1 MTRTNKI
8 YIVAAIALMALI
20 SIAFFY
26 PDAMDGKV
34 LSQHDIRQGLANGHE
49 GQVFT
54 EETGETTRWTNSL
67 FSGMPNFQ
75 IAPSYSSTPML
86 HWITQAYGLWL
97 PSPSNLL
104 FAMMLGFFI
113 MGMCMEMKWYVSLFG
128 AVAWAFSSYFIIIIG
143 AGHIWKFVTLTYIP
157 PTLGGIWLCYR
168 GKYLWGTALAALFG
182 ALQLMA
188 NHIQMSYYF
197 AFVVLALMGATF
209 MGLRKQGKLKQW
221 FVATGCLVGAA
232 LLAIGANF
240 ASLYNTAQYSKET
253 VRGKA
258 TYLTSEEGAKSAGG
272 GADFDYI
279 TQWSYGG
286 DETLTLLVPN
296 AKGGATLKPVAG
308 NNMPLSVMD
317 LKGSETKGLDYEQ
330 TEMTR
335 ANFNQYFG
343 NQPMTNGP
351 VYVGA
356 FVLVLA
362 VLGVCLSRGPLRWW
376 LLGVT
381 LLSVLLSWGHNFEWL
396 SRLFVDYFPGYN
408 RFRTVASILVIAE
421 FTIPLLA
428 MMGLAR
434 IIKICSGEEPA
445 DKSLSME
452 AVKAKL
458 AKQVLTVGGCLGLLC
473 VLLWLFPGLM
483 GSGLSVNEMDALRE
497 QDLFKD
503 PYFIPIIQAV
513 KELRLEMVSADALR
527 SLLFVALGTGLVW
540 AYVKGVYKSV
550 YVMAGAVLLV
560 CLVDLYT
567 VDKRYV
573 DTENFTEAQEAEFEP
588 NAADIE
594 ILKDKD
600 PNFRVFDTYGFGD
613 ARSSYFHK
621 TIGGY
626 HAAKLTRY
634 NDLIEKQITKGNQG
648 VLNMLNA
655 KYIIGV
661 ATNEQGQPM
670 ADELGNPMWIA
681 QLNPDALGNAWWVS
695 SVRYV
700 NDDNAEMS
708 ALDNLDVA
716 TSAVANKEY
725 AKQLG
730 QASVPDSTDFIK
742 EVSYAPNKLT
752 YKSKSGKGGVAVFS
766 EVYFPWGWTATIDG
780 KEVPIAR
787 VNYVLRALKVPAGEH
802 DIVFTFN
809 PQSLR
814 VTDGISVAAV
824 VCIYL
829 LLACGVVVA
838 VLAFMK
844 QKKHEALPRAK
855 DVEKTS

>member
-8 YIVAAIALMALI
+8 YTVLAVAFMAIIA
-20 SIAFFY
+20 IAFFY

-34 LSQHDIRQGLANGHE
+34 LSQHDIQQGLANGHE
-49 GQVFT
+49 GQVFA

-75 IAPSYSSTPML
+75 ISPSYSSTPML
-86 HWITQAYGLWL
+86 RWITQAYGLWL

-113 MGMCMEMKWYVSLFG
+113 MGMCMQMKWYVSLFG
-128 AVAWAFSSYFIIIIG
+128 AIAWAFSSYFIIIIG

-168 GKYLWGTALAALFG
+168 GKYLWGTALSALFG

-197 AFVVLALMGATF
+197 AFVVVALMGATF
-209 MGLRKQGKLKQW
+209 MGLRKEGKLKQW
-221 FVATGCLVGAA
+221 FIATACLVGAA
-232 LLAIGANF
+232 VLAIGANF

-258 TYLTSEEGAKSAGG
+258 TYLSSEVEGANASA

-308 NNMPLSVMD
+308 NNVPLSVMD
-317 LKGSETKGLDYEQ
+317 LKGAESKSLDYDQAEVAK
-330 TEMTR
+330 

-362 VLGVCLSRGPLRWW
+362 VLGVSLSRGPLRWW

-381 LLSVLLSWGHNFEWL
+381 VLSILLALGHNFEWL

-428 MMGLAR
+428 MMGLTR
-434 IIKICSGEEPA
+434 IIRLCSGEEGGGA
-445 DKSLSME
+445 EKTID
-452 AVKAKL
+452 VVRAKL
-458 AKQVLTVGGCLGLLC
+458 AKRVLATGGCLGLLC
-473 VLLWLFPGLM
+473 ILLWLFPGLM

-503 PYFIPIIQAV
+503 PYFTPIIQAV
-513 KELRLEMVSADALR
+513 KELRLSMVSSDALR
-527 SLLFVALGTGLVW
+527 SLLFVILGTGLVW
-540 AYVKGVYKSV
+540 AYVKGVYKNV
-550 YVMAGAVLLV
+550 YVMVGGVLLI
-560 CLVDLYT
+560 CLTDLYT

-573 DTENFTEAQEAEFEP
+573 DTENFTESQEAAFEP

-634 NDLIEKQITKGNQG
+634 NDLIDKQISKGNKQ
-648 VLNMLNA
+648 VLNMLNT
-655 KYIIGV
+655 KYIIGL
-661 ATNEQGQPM
+661 ATNEQGQPV

-681 QLNPDALGNAWWVS
+681 ERNPEALGNAWWVNEIK
-695 SVRYV
+695 YV
-700 NDDNAEMS
+700 DSDDAEMS
-708 ALDNLDVA
+708 ALDNFDA
-716 TSAVANKEY
+716 STTAVANKEY

-730 QASVPDSTDFIK
+730 QISQSDSTAFVK
-742 EVSYAPNKLT
+742 ETSYAPNKLV
-752 YKSKSGKGGVAVFS
+752 YKSGSKTGGVAVFS
-766 EVYFPWGWTATIDG
+766 EIYFPWGWTATIDG

-787 VNYVLRALKVPAGEH
+787 VNYVLRALKVPAGDHE
-802 DIVFTFN
+802 IVFTFN
-809 PQSLR
+809 PRSLV
-814 VTDGISVAAV
+814 VTDSISVAAV
-824 VCIYL
+824 ICIYL
-829 LLACGVVVA
+829 LLACGILVCGISY
-838 VLAFMK
+838 LRRRHTPEQSK
-844 QKKHEALPRAK
+844 QRE
-855 DVEKTS
+855 

>member
-8 YIVAAIALMALI
+8 YTVLAVAFMAIIA
-20 SIAFFY
+20 IAFFY

-34 LSQHDIRQGLANGHE
+34 LSQHDIQQGLANGHE
-49 GQVFT
+49 GQVFA

-75 IAPSYSSTPML
+75 ISPSYSSTPML
-86 HWITQAYGLWL
+86 RWITQAYGLWL

-113 MGMCMEMKWYVSLFG
+113 MGMCMQMKWYVSLFG
-128 AVAWAFSSYFIIIIG
+128 AIAWAFSSYFIIIIG

-168 GKYLWGTALAALFG
+168 GKYLWGTALSALFG

-197 AFVVLALMGATF
+197 AFVVVALMGATF
-209 MGLRKQGKLKQW
+209 MGLRKEGKLKQW
-221 FVATGCLVGAA
+221 FIATACLVGAA
-232 LLAIGANF
+232 VLAIGANF

-258 TYLTSEEGAKSAGG
+258 TYLSSEVEGANASA

-308 NNMPLSVMD
+308 NNVPLSVMD
-317 LKGSETKGLDYEQ
+317 LKGAESKSLDYDQAEVAK
-330 TEMTR
+330 

-362 VLGVCLSRGPLRWW
+362 VLGVSLSRGPLRWW

-381 LLSVLLSWGHNFEWL
+381 VLSILLALGHNFEWL

-428 MMGLAR
+428 MMGLTR
-434 IIKICSGEEPA
+434 IIRLCSGEEGSGA
-445 DKSLSME
+445 EKSID
-452 AVKAKL
+452 VVRAKL
-458 AKQVLTVGGCLGLLC
+458 AKRVLATGGCLGLLC
-473 VLLWLFPGLM
+473 ILLWLFPGLM

-503 PYFIPIIQAV
+503 PYFTPIIQAV
-513 KELRLEMVSADALR
+513 KELRLSMVSSDALR
-527 SLLFVALGTGLVW
+527 SLLFVMLGTGLVW
-540 AYVKGVYKSV
+540 AYVKGVYKNV
-550 YVMAGAVLLV
+550 YVMVGGVLLI
-560 CLVDLYT
+560 CLTDLYT

-573 DTENFTEAQEAEFEP
+573 DTENFTESQEAAFEP

-634 NDLIEKQITKGNQG
+634 NDLIDRQISKGNKQ
-648 VLNMLNA
+648 VLNMLNT
-655 KYIIGV
+655 KYIIGL
-661 ATNEQGQPM
+661 ATNEQGQPV

-681 QLNPDALGNAWWVS
+681 ERNPEALGNAWWVNEIK
-695 SVRYV
+695 YV
-700 NDDNAEMS
+700 DSDDAEMS
-708 ALDNLDVA
+708 ALDNFDA
-716 TSAVANKEY
+716 STTAVANKEY

-730 QASVPDSTDFIK
+730 QISQSDSTAFVK
-742 EVSYAPNKLT
+742 ETSYAPNKLV
-752 YKSKSGKGGVAVFS
+752 YKSGSKAGGVAVFS
-766 EVYFPWGWTATIDG
+766 EIYFPWGWTATIDG

-787 VNYVLRALKVPAGEH
+787 VNYVLRALKVPAGDHE
-802 DIVFTFN
+802 IVFTFN
-809 PQSLR
+809 PRSLV
-814 VTDGISVAAV
+814 VTDSISVAAV
-824 VCIYL
+824 ICIYL
-829 LLACGVVVA
+829 LLACGILVCGISY
-838 VLAFMK
+838 LRRRHTPEQSK
-844 QKKHEALPRAK
+844 QRE
-855 DVEKTS
+855 

>member
-8 YIVAAIALMALI
+8 YTVLAVAFMAIIA
-20 SIAFFY
+20 IAFFY

-34 LSQHDIRQGLANGHE
+34 LSQHDIQQGLANGHE
-49 GQVFT
+49 GQVFA

-75 IAPSYSSTPML
+75 ISPSYSSTPML
-86 HWITQAYGLWL
+86 RWITQAYGLWL

-113 MGMCMEMKWYVSLFG
+113 MGMCMQMKWYVSLFG
-128 AVAWAFSSYFIIIIG
+128 AIAWAFSSYFIIIIG

-168 GKYLWGTALAALFG
+168 GKYLWGTALSALFG

-197 AFVVLALMGATF
+197 AFVVVALMGATF
-209 MGLRKQGKLKQW
+209 MGLRKEGKLKQW
-221 FVATGCLVGAA
+221 FIATACLVGAA
-232 LLAIGANF
+232 VLAIGANF

-258 TYLTSEEGAKSAGG
+258 TYLSSEVDGANASA

-308 NNMPLSVMD
+308 NNVPLSVMD
-317 LKGSETKGLDYEQ
+317 LKGAESKSLDYDQAEVAK
-330 TEMTR
+330 

-362 VLGVCLSRGPLRWW
+362 VLGVSLSRGPLRWW

-381 LLSVLLSWGHNFEWL
+381 VLSILLALGHNFEWL

-428 MMGLAR
+428 MMGLTR
-434 IIKICSGEEPA
+434 IIRLCSGEEGSGA
-445 DKSLSME
+445 EKSID
-452 AVKAKL
+452 VVRAKL
-458 AKQVLTVGGCLGLLC
+458 AKRVLATSGCLGLLC
-473 VLLWLFPGLM
+473 ILLWLFPGLM

-503 PYFIPIIQAV
+503 PYFSPIIQAV
-513 KELRLEMVSADALR
+513 KELRLSMVSSDALR
-527 SLLFVALGTGLVW
+527 SLLFVMLGTGLVW
-540 AYVKGVYKSV
+540 AYVKGVYKNV
-550 YVMAGAVLLV
+550 YVMVGGVLLI
-560 CLVDLYT
+560 CLTDLYT

-573 DTENFTEAQEAEFEP
+573 DTENFTESQEAAFEP

-634 NDLIEKQITKGNQG
+634 NDLIDRQISKGNKQ
-648 VLNMLNA
+648 VLNMLNT
-655 KYIIGV
+655 KYIIGL
-661 ATNEQGQPM
+661 ATNEQGQPV

-681 QLNPDALGNAWWVS
+681 ERNPEALGNAWWVNEIK
-695 SVRYV
+695 YV
-700 NDDNAEMS
+700 DSDDAEMS
-708 ALDNLDVA
+708 ALDNFDA
-716 TSAVANKEY
+716 STTAVANKEY

-730 QASVPDSTDFIK
+730 QISQSDSTAFVK
-742 EVSYAPNKLT
+742 ETSYAPNKLV
-752 YKSKSGKGGVAVFS
+752 YKSGSKTGGVAVFS
-766 EVYFPWGWTATIDG
+766 EIYFPWGWTATIDG

-787 VNYVLRALKVPAGEH
+787 VNYVLRALKVPAGDHE
-802 DIVFTFN
+802 IVFTFN
-809 PQSLR
+809 PRSLV
-814 VTDGISVAAV
+814 VTDSISVAAV
-824 VCIYL
+824 ICIYL
-829 LLACGVVVA
+829 LLACGILVCGISY
-838 VLAFMK
+838 LRRRHTPEQSK
-844 QKKHEALPRAK
+844 QRE
-855 DVEKTS
+855 